1 VVAIKEQSQSGG
13 GPAIPGSS
21 GVIHC
26 ANGEKIS
33 LDNCGEERYIFV
45 SK

>member
-1 VVAIKEQSQSGG
+1 MLNKPNFEAM
-13 GPAIPGSS
+13 PGSPV
-21 GVIHC
+21 GTGGFI
-26 ANGEKIS
+26 GRTDKKIS